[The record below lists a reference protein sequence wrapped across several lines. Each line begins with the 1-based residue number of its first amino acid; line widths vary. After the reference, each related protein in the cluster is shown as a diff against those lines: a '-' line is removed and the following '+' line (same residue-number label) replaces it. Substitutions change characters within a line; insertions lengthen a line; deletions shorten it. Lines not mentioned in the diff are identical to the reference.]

1 MKYKIIHTA
10 KAVFKK
16 LTVFSLPV
24 LFVLAFNS
32 CSKYLD
38 QVPNDR
44 ITMEEVFQKEA
55 LSEQFLANVYSYIL
69 DEGDPIHNDPFI
81 GCADEVDFT
90 WSGNDNYR
98 VNVGNMSRASIPFD
112 YWGSFYNG
120 IRSAT
125 YFMQHIDE
133 NDEIRRLH
141 GQGLIDQYKAE
152 ARFLR
157 AYFYFSLMRQYGPVI
172 LVGDNVLPPDAAAT
186 NFQLARSPFDSCV
199 DYVSRELDTVA
210 QQLPLVPLKDGSE
223 SDGDFGRATKGMAL
237 AVKARLLLY
246 AASPLYNGNTDG
258 ILAGF
263 KTVAGLPLISSKKD
277 PSKWQKAANAAKAV
291 IDLGQ
296 YKLYKDP
303 SGNVLKSLQGVFS
316 QAWNSEQIFVRKSNG
331 LTTWDVHCEPRQ
343 AGGWSGVGPTQEM
356 VDSYFM
362 ADGKLPSESAA
373 YNAKGFTEV
382 NGRQILNMYRNREP
396 RFYRDIT
403 YNNAMWKGGT
413 MSDSAAITFYVDGPN
428 GKNGHPSDWT
438 KTGYLCRKNVAS
450 QTNIGSGGNG
460 FHQNRPLALFRLAE
474 IYLDYVEALNEYE
487 PGNPDIL
494 KYLNLIRER
503 AGVPQYGSGPDALN
517 IPSNQQEMRK
527 KIWAERKVELAFE
540 GHRFFDIRR
549 WKIAPQVMGTLHGMD
564 ISKSGE
570 AFYNIVPTL
579 TAHLF
584 LPTYY
589 WWPISQYELDR
600 DQALLQNPGW

>member
-1 MKYKIIHTA
+1 MKHNILKIIILVFCLTA
-10 KAVFKK
+10 MF
-16 LTVFSLPV
+16 T
-24 LFVLAFNS
+24 S

-44 ITMEEVFQKEA
+44 ITMDEVFQKES

-81 GCADEVDFT
+81 GCSDEVDFT
-90 WSGNDNYR
+90 WSGNSNYQ
-98 VNVGNMSRASIPFD
+98 VNVGNMSRASIPFEF
-112 YWGSFYNG
+112 WGNYYNG

-141 GQGLIDQYKAE
+141 GQQLIDQYKAE

-157 AYFYFSLMRQYGPVI
+157 AYFYFSLMRQYGPVM
-172 LVGDNVLPPDAAAT
+172 LLGDKVLPPDASAT
-186 NFQLARSPFDSCV
+186 DFQLARSPYDSCV
-199 DYVSRELDTVA
+199 DYVAKELDTVA
-210 QQLPLVPLKDGSE
+210 KILPLVPMKDGSE
-223 SDGDFGRATKGMAL
+223 SDAEYGRATRGMAL

-246 AASPLYNGNTDG
+246 AASPQYNGNTDG

-263 KTVAGLPLISSKKD
+263 KTASGTPLISNKKD
-277 PSKWQKAANAAKAV
+277 PSKWQKAAAAAKAV
-291 IDLGQ
+291 IDLGI

-303 SGNVLKSLQGVFS
+303 SGDVMKSLQGVFS

-331 LTTWDVHCEPRQ
+331 LVTWDVHCEPRQ

-356 VDSYFM
+356 VDAYFM
-362 ADGKLPSESAA
+362 ADGKLPAESAS
-373 YNAKGFTEV
+373 YNATGFTDV
-382 NGRQILNMYRNREP
+382 DGRQVLNMYRNREP

-413 MSDSAAITFYVDGPN
+413 MKDSAAVTFYVDGPN
-428 GKNGHPSDWT
+428 GKNGHPTDWT

-450 QTNIGSGGNG
+450 QTNVGSGGNG
-460 FHQNRPLALFRLAE
+460 AQQNRPLALFRLAE
-474 IYLDYVEALNEYE
+474 IYLDYAEALNEYD

-494 KYLNLIRER
+494 KYINMIRER
-503 AGVPQYGSGPDALN
+503 AGVPGYGAGVNAL
-517 IPSNQQEMRK
+517 PVPANQVEMRK
-527 KIWAERKVELAFE
+527 KIWAERRVELAYE

-549 WKIAPQVMGTLHGMD
+549 WKIAPQVMGTMHGMD
-564 ISKSGE
+564 ISKTGD
-570 AFYNIVPTL
+570 AFYKVVPTL

-584 LPTYY
+584 LPAYY

-600 DQALLQNPGW
+600 DKALIQNPGW